1 MKKSF
6 NFYAVIWAICLVLF
20 NILSF
25 VTPNEIAGIS
35 KFDGSFWIGY
45 VFITIGFI
53 GQLVC
58 AYTAFKADNLKK
70 LFYNIPLINISYT
83 GLVVMLIVGGI
94 AMAIPQFPE
103 WLGVIICF
111 VVLAISIIAVL
122 TAKVAIDAVSA
133 IDEKIAK
140 NTAFIK
146 SLTLDAQ
153 SLMNRA
159 NAPMLKEK
167 CKRVYEALR
176 YSDPVSSEQ
185 LSYVE
190 NQIKN
195 EFDLLTDA
203 VLSDDLDKTEI
214 AVKEIL
220 TLISKRNN
228 KAKLLKQRG
237 I

>member
-1 MKKSF
+1 MKKTF
-6 NFYAVIWAICLVLF
+6 NFYAVIWAICLLLF

-25 VTPNEIAGIS
+25 VTPNEIAGVS

-45 VFITIGFI
+45 VFITISFI
-53 GQLVC
+53 GQLIC
-58 AYTAFKADNLKK
+58 AFITFKADNLKK
-70 LFYNIPLINISYT
+70 IFYNIPLINISYT
-83 GLVVMLIVGGI
+83 GLVAMLIVGGM
-94 AMAIPQFPE
+94 AMAVPKFPV
-103 WLGVIICF
+103 WLGIIICF

-122 TAKVAIDAVSA
+122 TAKVAIDTVST
-133 IDEKIAK
+133 IDEKVAK

-146 SLTLDAQ
+146 SVTLDVQ

-167 CKRVYEALR
+167 CKRVYDALR
-176 YSDPVSSEQ
+176 YSDPISNEH
-185 LSYVE
+185 LNDIE

-214 AVKEIL
+214 SVKEIL
-220 TLISKRNN
+220 TLISDRNN
-228 KAKLLKQRG
+228 KAKLLK
-237 I
+237 

>member
-1 MKKSF
+1 MKKTF

-20 NILSF
+20 NIISF
-25 VTPNEIAGIS
+25 VTPNEIAGVS

-45 VFITIGFI
+45 VFITISFI

-58 AYTAFKADNLKK
+58 AYITFKANNLKK

-83 GLVVMLIVGGI
+83 GLVAILIIGGI
-94 AMAIPQFPE
+94 AMVLPKFPE
-103 WLGVIICF
+103 WLGIIICF
-111 VVLAISIIAVL
+111 VVLAINIIALL
-122 TAKVAIDAVSA
+122 TAKVAIDTVSA
-133 IDEKIAK
+133 IDEKVAK
-140 NTAFIK
+140 STAFIK

-159 NAPMLKEK
+159 NAPILKEK
-167 CKRVYEALR
+167 CKKVYDALR
-176 YSDPVSSEQ
+176 YSDPVSTEQ
-185 LSYVE
+185 LNDIE

-214 AVKEIL
+214 SVKEIL
-220 TLISKRNN
+220 TLISDRNN
-228 KAKLLKQRG
+228 KAKYLK
-237 I
+237 

>member
-1 MKKSF
+1 MKKTF
-6 NFYAVIWAICLVLF
+6 NFYAIIWAICLVLF

-25 VTPNEIAGIS
+25 ITPNEIAGVS
-35 KFDGSFWIGY
+35 KFAGSFWIGY
-45 VFITIGFI
+45 GFITISFI

-58 AYTAFKADNLKK
+58 AYITFKADNLKK
-70 LFYNIPLINISYT
+70 LFYNIPLINISYI
-83 GLVVMLIVGGI
+83 GLVIMLIVGDM
-94 AMAIPQFPE
+94 AMAVPKFPE
-103 WLGVIICF
+103 WLGIIICF

-122 TAKVAIDAVSA
+122 TAKVAIDAVTN
-133 IDEKIAK
+133 IDEKVAK
-140 NTAFIK
+140 YIAFIK
-146 SLTLDAQ
+146 CLTLDAQ

-167 CKRVYEALR
+167 CKKVYDALR

-185 LSYVE
+185 LSDVE

-214 AVKEIL
+214 SVKEIL
-220 TLISKRNN
+220 TLISDRNN
-228 KAKLLKQRG
+228 KAKLLK
-237 I
+237 